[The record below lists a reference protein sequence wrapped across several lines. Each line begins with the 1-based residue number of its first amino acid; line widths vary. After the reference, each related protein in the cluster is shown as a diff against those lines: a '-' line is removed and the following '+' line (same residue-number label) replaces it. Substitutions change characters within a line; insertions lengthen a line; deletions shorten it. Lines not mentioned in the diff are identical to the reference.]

1 MLAAPT
7 HDDDDDDDHDDDDDC
22 DDDDDDD
29 DDDAYY
35 DTRMRDSR
43 AVLRE
48 FHLPR
53 IRVLV

>member
-7 HDDDDDDDHDDDDDC
+7 HDDDDDDDDHDDDDDC

-29 DDDAYY
+29 DADH